1 MEIQTL
7 KSSLNELLSSS
18 SSEKL
23 REYIQNYLNS
33 RELTNFYELKYVAH
47 MLLLTKDTNDHLS
60 IVKTIKYSL
69 PSGEGINMLI
79 SNLTNLTN
87 SNNNNNSNTISLHKE
102 VLKIFEE
109 SVISDDPHH
118 IRFPGDKDSY
128 LQVQTSTIGMT
139 GIRAFTVAIWC
150 KLSSS
155 SMDTNN
161 INNNNSNKSFLL
173 FRCAGQ
179 KGGIDA
185 LLSDRRSVDTTMGGT
200 GKGGTGKGGT
210 SDGGE
215 RGGADP
221 AGGQGGQ
228 WILTLRAFSD
238 SGKLT
243 NKAEIKTSIYFTNIN
258 IYHHFVMKHEDN
270 NKISFYINGILEI
283 ESELPY
289 QFSGSGQPFS
299 GSGHM
304 AGTQFKWTFGLG
316 LKGGISNICF
326 YSDALSQPIVQL
338 LYGLGP
344 HTKSIA
350 TGVTAIPQSSFD
362 TGHSVLGSKISKGSS
377 AHKLCR
383 LPVLFNITAPHLITG
398 ANLPQ
403 YPLGR
408 LNADHTEMTPWTPGA
423 HFKAPTITGGCRLS
437 LPCSWVS
444 AWIDAGSCSVILHL
458 ISYYC
463 KEINLDVSTQ
473 AAAANLTNNTSSTS
487 TTTPPTSPPTA
498 VVVQPSET
506 IHCLKQTID
515 LLQQLLRTSAD
526 AKEQFLQIHGFHILS
541 HHLAQLYRKDLH
553 LTVDLVTA
561 CCALLPALGIDSRS
575 GDGIAAALQGLLF
588 DFRVWGE
595 CAPEVRM
602 QHMFRLVEM
611 TSDKG
616 DELDRCIGVLRI
628 LDALRLYILRQ
639 DFSNATTTTNNNN
652 TNNNTANNISEIEAL
667 HVACAEAGYSL
678 LAISVDASL
687 SLYNKTNNNKF
698 IISDIESLF
707 ACLEETNSCL
717 LAERILRIIYK
728 YKECIPILLS
738 DVLQRIRYAETTA
751 VALLSRKGFSA
762 EVYRETVSLLL
773 WGLIREA
780 SVDSNELMGI
790 RKSLVLPIAPTDDT
804 LYSNNNNTYTNN
816 TYTNN
821 KRRTVRMKPLSTT
834 ELKRHNEGIEN
845 IKQIMKNAHKTWN
858 IVSIIS
864 LIISKAI
871 SEGYW
876 NNTIHFSNTS
886 FINNRNNSTFMNNI
900 IYTSPSS
907 SSSSSSTTAAP
918 TTTNAATSAPDL
930 TSTSSASPPS
940 ASPSALSSVVVEE
953 RQHRLKIIHEI
964 LSVFHNNGPFGG
976 RPGMYRHITILYIIY
991 VYYIYLSILYIF
1003 NCIYS

>member
-47 MLLLTKDTNDHLS
+47 MLLLTKDVNDHLS

-79 SNLTNLTN
+79 SNLTNLNNNNNNSNN
-87 SNNNNNSNTISLHKE
+87 SNNNNTNNYNNTISLHKE
-102 VLKIFEE
+102 VLKVFEE

-185 LLSDRRSVDTTMGGT
+185 LLSDRRSVDPT
-200 GKGGTGKGGT
+200 GGKGGT
-210 SDGGE
+210 SEGGAQGGVQ
-215 RGGADP
+215 GGADT
-221 AGGQGGQ
+221 GGQGGQ

-258 IYHHFVMKHEDN
+258 IYHHFVMKHEEN
-270 NKISFYINGILEI
+270 NKISFYIDGILEI

-289 QFSGSGQPFS
+289 QFSGSG
-299 GSGHM
+299 HM
-304 AGTQFKWTFGLG
+304 SGTQFKWTFGLG

-326 YSDALSQPIVQL
+326 YSDALNQPIVQL

-463 KEINLDVSTQ
+463 KAINLDVSTQ
-473 AAAANLTNNTSSTS
+473 AAAANLTNNTPSPTTS
-487 TTTPPTSPPTA
+487 ITSPPTSPPTA

-515 LLQQLLRTSAD
+515 LLQQLLRTSAE

-553 LTVDLVTA
+553 LDVDLVTA

-616 DELDRCIGVLRI
+616 DELDRCIGVQRI

-639 DFSNATTTTNNNN
+639 DFSNTNN
-652 TNNNTANNISEIEAL
+652 TNNTNTVNNISEIEAL

-698 IISDIESLF
+698 IISDIESFF

-717 LAERILRIIYK
+717 LSERILRIIYK

-738 DVLQRIRYAETTA
+738 DILQRIRYAETTA

-780 SVDSNELMGI
+780 SVDSNELMAI

-804 LYSNNNNTYTNN
+804 LYSSNAYTNN
-816 TYTNN
+816 TYTNNN
-821 KRRTVRMKPLSTT
+821 KRRTVRMKPLTAT
-834 ELKRHNEGIEN
+834 ELKRHNEGIET

-907 SSSSSSTTAAP
+907 SFSSTTTAA
-918 TTTNAATSAPDL
+918 TATNATNATSAPDL
-930 TSTSSASPPS
+930 NSSTSSS
-940 ASPSALSSVVVEE
+940 ASAVEE

-976 RPGMYRHITILYIIY
+976 RPGMNRCIYYYTVFSELYIRHY
-991 VYYIYLSILYIF
+991 CAVY
-1003 NCIYS
+1003 